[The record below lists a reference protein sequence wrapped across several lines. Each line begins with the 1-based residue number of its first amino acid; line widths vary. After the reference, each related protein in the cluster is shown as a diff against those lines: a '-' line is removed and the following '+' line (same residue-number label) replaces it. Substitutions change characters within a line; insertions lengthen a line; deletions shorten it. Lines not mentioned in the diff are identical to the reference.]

1 MSDIPNSS
9 EQYWY
14 DKGFENAKD
23 FWKPQRSEEIIGVL
37 NRQVEAYEELLHDV
51 DALGPQGTRYLTILS
66 YLDNLIKLLEA
77 IE

>member
-23 FWKPQRSEEIIGVL
+23 YWQPLERQKIIDLL
-37 NRQVEAYEELLHDV
+37 NRQVKTYEDLLHDV
-51 DALGPQGTRYLTILS
+51 DALGPQGTRYLTTLS
-66 YLDNLIKLLEA
+66 YLDNIIKL
-77 IE
+77 IEVTE

>member
-1 MSDIPNSS
+1 MLDIPTGS

-23 FWKPQRSEEIIGVL
+23 YWQPQRTQEILAIL
-37 NRQVEAYEELLHDV
+37 NRQVTAYEELLHDV

-66 YLDNLIKLLEA
+66 YIDNLIKLIEA
-77 IE
+77 TE